1 MKNCDIIINGE
12 CDLEYFTHMV
22 EYINL
27 ITNNTFN
34 LPKKEAQK
42 LIDDSP
48 SEFALVKNKK
58 IIKKV
63 THQDTSNSVL
73 KMILDE

>member
-1 MKNCDIIINGE
+1 MKI
-12 CDLEYFTHMV
+12 
-22 EYINL
+22 INL

-42 LIDDSP
+42 LIDDFP